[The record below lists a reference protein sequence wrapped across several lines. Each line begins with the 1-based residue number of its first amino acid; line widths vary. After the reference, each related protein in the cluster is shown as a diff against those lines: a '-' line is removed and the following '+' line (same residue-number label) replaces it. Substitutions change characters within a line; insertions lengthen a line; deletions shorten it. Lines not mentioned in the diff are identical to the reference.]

1 MLVIIIV
8 VFNSGGGSTT
18 STASTTPGPTFPPG
32 EVCGVLDADKRSCVV
47 FSPEQA
53 ECENYG
59 CCYKQVDGVSPERWC
74 YENNG
79 KSCLKSI
86 CIIQSIYHSCCT
98 LHNFSHL
105 WCYIYS
111 HNTEHFTD
119 DFSFSG

>member
-32 EVCGVLDADKRSCVV
+32 EVCGVLDADKQSCVV

-59 CCYKQVDGVSPERWC
+59 CCYEQVDGVSPERWC
-74 YENNG
+74 YENSG
-79 KSCLKSI
+79 KHFSKAPCNAFTI
-86 CIIQSIYHSCCT
+86 HTCCCT
-98 LHNFSHL
+98 PF
-105 WCYIYS
+105 
-111 HNTEHFTD
+111 
-119 DFSFSG
+119 FSFVA